1 MCRKNDKS
9 FSDRSSIVFIPSSHA
24 RLAVLEMGIV
34 GRGCSPRTRLTGAK
48 STNEASGKIYG
59 GLPP

>member
-24 RLAVLEMGIV
+24 RLAVLEMGNC
-34 GRGCSPRTRLTGAK
+34 GSRMQSPDPADWR
-48 STNEASGKIYG
+48 
-59 GLPP
+59 